1 MNQRLLLTVVTVVST
16 VVGTPSISRA
26 QAVNEPLINSQRS
39 FEKETL
45 TEKNNGSNT
54 VVTKVYAHKL
64 ADRQAATLYVRNIPV
79 FTFLSS
85 VPAASSKSAV
95 KANSSYSD
103 PVEKANLVAAKIND
117 LVNNKADASKIT
129 VSWSGTTQS
138 KSGAKTVDE
147 RYAIKVDG
155 SELVEINSDT
165 RLPDA
170 TKNLRQDALQATN
183 RLRRLVGKASPL
195 KTIAGLPTEL
205 TKPKKQAVKIKKTT
219 ANKHHTKQWRKRRR
233 VAARGGRRFRGIA
246 SFYGAYFAGRKTA
259 SGERFNP
266 SKMTAAHKTLPFGT
280 RVRVTNMRNGRS
292 VVVRINDRGPF
303 IRGRVI
309 DLSRGAAGVIGMIG
323 RGIAPVRVEVLGR

>member
-103 PVEKANLVAAKIND
+103 PLEKANLVAAKIND